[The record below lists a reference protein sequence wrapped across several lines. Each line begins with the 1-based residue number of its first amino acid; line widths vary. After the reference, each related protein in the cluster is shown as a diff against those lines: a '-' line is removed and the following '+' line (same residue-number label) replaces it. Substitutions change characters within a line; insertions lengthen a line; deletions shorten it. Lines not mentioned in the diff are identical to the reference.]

1 MDTGA
6 WWAAVH
12 GAAKSRTRVSDCHF
26 HFLGWLVQS
35 CALNSL
41 SILHDS
47 DMIASV
53 MRQACLCMLA
63 SCSAIFLIEE
73 F

>member
-47 DMIASV
+47 DMIASDTGLPLHAGL
-53 MRQACLCMLA
+53 MQCDL
-63 SCSAIFLIEE
+63 SD
-73 F
+73 